1 MTDNGLHVNEEGK
14 TVWANNIIGAL
25 NSQLQT
31 TKDIKNCNTVST
43 NLYVDAADKWLYD
56 SINCTHTACL
66 SIPVLIIRLQCQY
79 L

>member
-1 MTDNGLHVNEEGK
+1 MTGNGLHVNEEGK

-31 TKDIKNCNTVST
+31 TKDIKNCNKVST

-56 SINCTHTACL
+56 SISYTHIACL
-66 SIPVLIIRLQCQY
+66 SIPVLIIRLQCQK